1 MTAQHLL
8 FLLGVP
14 FFSVVVSALARRFEL
29 NGSLVL
35 VVIGIVV
42 SIMPFIPDYDL
53 EPEFVLMILLP
64 PLLYQAAVETS
75 VPSLRQNWQAVLIL
89 SVAMVLVTTVVTGF
103 AMHWL
108 IPEMPLPVAFVLGAV
123 LGPPDTVAAISIA
136 RRLGLP
142 RRTVD
147 VLVGEGLFNDATALT
162 AFRIALAAA
171 VGETVTFFDAIGRFL
186 LSAAGGILIG
196 AVVAMIWDPIRYRM
210 RDPRAESSISLI
222 LPFVVYITAEA
233 VHVSGVM
240 GVVILG
246 LYLGHRRVR
255 AGYATRMLD
264 TAVWDVIVE
273 ILEATVFALIGLQL
287 IPILRDVDHWS
298 SWQLIGYGS
307 AAFAI
312 VVVTRFGGVY
322 TFGYLGD
329 QFIRRFR
336 GSSGLRGSAESQ
348 AHRVLFVVSWAGM
361 RGVVSLAA
369 ALSIPMTTNSGEPLP
384 DRELVQFLTLFVVL
398 GTLIT
403 QGMTLPPL
411 IRRLGITAV
420 EEVKEDAFAYCSAM
434 GTAANAGLARLDEL
448 EESLPDPAV
457 DRMRDQALWRGERAR
472 RYAQQVA
479 GGGPSANAAAVDDAR
494 RSMLDAERAAIEHLR
509 DSREINDDVYRRVL
523 NQLDLEEAFMERR
536 GGVVG

>member
-29 NGSLVL
+29 NGPLVL
-35 VVIGIVV
+35 VAVGLLV
-42 SIMPFIPDYDL
+42 SITPFIPDYDL

-75 VPSLRQNWQAVLIL
+75 VPSLRENWSAVLIL
-89 SVAMVLVTTVVTGF
+89 SVGMVLVTTILTGF

-108 IPEMPLPVAFVLGAV
+108 VPEMPLPVAFVLGAV

-171 VGETVTFFDAIGRFL
+171 VGETVTVFDAVGRFV
-186 LSAAGGILIG
+186 LSAAGGIVIG
-196 AVVAMIWDPIRYRM
+196 AVVAMAWDPIRFRM
-210 RDPRAESSISLI
+210 RDPRAESAISLI

-264 TAVWDVIVE
+264 TGLWDVIVE
-273 ILEATVFALIGLQL
+273 VLEATVFALIGLQL
-287 IPILRDVDHWS
+287 IPILRDVDAWGA
-298 SWQLIGYGS
+298 WQLIGYGL

-312 VVVTRFGGVY
+312 VVVARFGGVY
-322 TFGYLGD
+322 TFGYLGR
-329 QFIRRFR
+329 FLSHRIRGAPGVVDPAAR
-336 GSSGLRGSAESQ
+336 AQ
-348 AHRVLFVVSWAGM
+348 APRILFVVGWAGM

-369 ALSIPMTTNSGEPLP
+369 AAAIPLTDNHGLPLP

-398 GTLIT
+398 ATLIV
-403 QGMTLPPL
+403 QGLTLPPL
-411 IRRLGITAV
+411 IRRLGIEAED
-420 EEVKEDAFAYCSAM
+420 EEKADAFAYCSAM

-448 EESLPDPAV
+448 EATLPDPAV
-457 DRMRDQALWRGERAR
+457 DRMRDQAMWRGDRAK
-472 RYAQQVA
+472 RYAMQVA
-479 GGGPSANAAAVDDAR
+479 SGGPSTSASAVEEAR
-494 RSMLDAERAAIEHLR
+494 RSMLDAEREAIEHLR
-509 DSREINDDVYRRVL
+509 DVREINDEVYRRVL
-523 NQLDLEEAFMERR
+523 HQLDLEEAYMERR
-536 GGVVG
+536 

>member
-29 NGSLVL
+29 SGPLVL
-35 VVIGIVV
+35 VVVGIVV
-42 SIMPFIPDYDL
+42 SIVPFIPDYEL
-53 EPEFVLMILLP
+53 QPEFVLMILLP

-75 VPSLRQNWQAVLIL
+75 VPSLRENWSAVLIL
-89 SVAMVLVTTVVTGF
+89 SVAMVLVTTVLTGF

-108 IPEMPLPVAFVLGAV
+108 IPAMPLPVAFVLGAV
-123 LGPPDTVAAISIA
+123 LGPPDTVAAIAIA

-147 VLVGEGLFNDATALT
+147 ILVGEGLFNDATALT
-162 AFRIALAAA
+162 AFRIALAAT
-171 VGETVTFFDAIGRFL
+171 VGETVTLLDAVGRFL
-186 LSAAGGILIG
+186 LAAAGGIVVG
-196 AVVAMIWDPIRYRM
+196 AVVAMVWDPIRFRM
-210 RDPRAESSISLI
+210 RDPRAESAISLI

-287 IPILRDVDHWS
+287 IPILRDVDAWS
-298 SWQLIGYGS
+298 AGQLIGYGL

-312 VVVTRFGGVY
+312 VVAARFGGVY
-322 TFGYLGD
+322 TFGYIGRSLT
-329 QFIRRFR
+329 RKFR
-336 GSSGLRGSAESQ
+336 SASSDLDPVAHAQAE
-348 AHRVLFVVSWAGM
+348 RLLFVTSWAGM

-369 ALSIPMTTNSGEPLP
+369 ALSIPVTTNHGDPLP

-398 GTLIT
+398 ATLIV
-403 QGMTLPPL
+403 QGLTLPPL
-411 IRRLGITAV
+411 IRKLGVEAV
-420 EEVKEDAFAYCSAM
+420 DEEKEDAFAYCSAM
-434 GTAANAGLARLDEL
+434 GTAANAGLALLDEL
-448 EESLPDPAV
+448 EASLPDPAV
-457 DRMRDQALWRGERAR
+457 DRMRDQALWRGENAK
-472 RYAQQVA
+472 RYARQVA
-479 GGGPSANAAAVDDAR
+479 AGGPSARAEAVDAAR
-494 RSMLDAERAAIEHLR
+494 RSMLDAERAAVEHLR
-509 DSREINDDVYRRVL
+509 DTRQINDDVYRRVL
-523 NQLDLEEAFMERR
+523 GQLDLEEAFIERR
-536 GGVVG
+536 T

>member
-14 FFSVVVSALARRFEL
+14 FFSVVVSALARRFDL
-29 NGSLVL
+29 SGPLVL
-35 VVIGIVV
+35 VVVGLLV
-42 SIMPFIPDYDL
+42 SIAPFIPDYDL

-75 VPSLRQNWQAVLIL
+75 VPSLRENWSAVLIL
-89 SVAMVLVTTVVTGF
+89 SVAMVLVTTLLTGF

-108 IPEMPLPVAFVLGAV
+108 IPGMPLPVAFVLGAV

-136 RRLGLP
+136 KRLGLP

-171 VGETVTFFDAIGRFL
+171 VGETVTVFDAVGRFV
-186 LSAAGGILIG
+186 LSAAGGIVIG
-196 AVVAMIWDPIRYRM
+196 AVVAMVWDPIRFRM
-210 RDPRAESSISLI
+210 RDPRAESAISLI

-264 TAVWDVIVE
+264 TALWDVIVE

-287 IPILRDVDHWS
+287 IPILRDVDNWGA
-298 SWQLIGYGS
+298 WQLIGYGM
-307 AAFAI
+307 AAFTI
-312 VVVTRFGGVY
+312 VVLARFGGVY
-322 TFGYLGD
+322 TFGYIGGFLVRHL
-329 QFIRRFR
+329 RRNAPLAPPPPQTR
-336 GSSGLRGSAESQ
+336 TPRI
-348 AHRVLFVVSWAGM
+348 LFVVGWAGM

-369 ALSIPMTTNSGEPLP
+369 AAAIPLTDNHGGPLP

-398 GTLIT
+398 ATLIV
-403 QGMTLPPL
+403 QGLTLPPL
-411 IRRLGITAV
+411 IRRLGV
-420 EEVKEDAFAYCSAM
+420 EATDEVKEDAFAYCSAM
-434 GTAANAGLARLDEL
+434 GTAATAGLARLDEL
-448 EESLPDPAV
+448 EATLPDPAV
-457 DRMRDQALWRGERAR
+457 DRMRDQARWRGDKAKK
-472 RYAQQVA
+472 YAMQVA
-479 GGGPSANAAAVDDAR
+479 SGGPSASAAAVEDAR

-509 DSREINDDVYRRVL
+509 DLREINDDVYRRVL
-523 NQLDLEEAFMERR
+523 HQLDLEEAYMERR
-536 GGVVG
+536 

>member
-14 FFSVVVSALARRFEL
+14 FFSVVVSAIARRFEL

-35 VVIGIVV
+35 VVVGIIV
-42 SIMPFIPDYDL
+42 SVIPFIPDYDL

-75 VPSLRQNWQAVLIL
+75 VPSLRQNWQAVMIL
-89 SVAMVLVTTVVTGF
+89 SVAMVLVTTMLTGF

-196 AVVAMIWDPIRYRM
+196 AIVAMIWDPIRYRM

-287 IPILRDVDHWS
+287 IPILRDVDFWS
-298 SWQLIGYGS
+298 GWQLIGYGT

-312 VVVTRFGGVY
+312 VVVARFGGVY

-329 QFIRRFR
+329 QFTRRFR
-336 GSSGLRGSAESQ
+336 GTPPFRGSAESQ

-369 ALSIPMTTNSGEPLP
+369 ALSIPITTNHGEPLP

-398 GTLIT
+398 ATLIV
-403 QGMTLPPL
+403 QGLTLPPL
-411 IRRLGITAV
+411 IRRLGISAM

-434 GTAANAGLARLDEL
+434 STAANAGLARLEDL

-479 GGGPSANAAAVDDAR
+479 AGGPSANATAVDDAR

-536 GGVVG
+536 GGH

>member
-14 FFSVVVSALARRFEL
+14 FFSVVVSAVARRFEL
-29 NGSLVL
+29 NGPLVL
-35 VVIGIVV
+35 VVVGIVV
-42 SIMPFIPDYDL
+42 SVIPFIPDYDL

-75 VPSLRQNWQAVLIL
+75 VPSLRQNWQAVMIL
-89 SVAMVLVTTVVTGF
+89 SVAMVLVTTMLTGF

-171 VGETVTFFDAIGRFL
+171 LGETVTFFDAIGRFL

-196 AVVAMIWDPIRYRM
+196 AVVAMVWDPIRYRM

-287 IPILRDVDHWS
+287 IPILRDVDQWS
-298 SWQLIGYGS
+298 GWQLIGYGT

-312 VVVTRFGGVY
+312 VIVARFGGVY

-329 QFIRRFR
+329 QFTKRFR
-336 GSSGLRGSAESQ
+336 GTPPFRGSAESQ

-369 ALSIPMTTNSGEPLP
+369 ALSIPVVTNHGDPLP

-398 GTLIT
+398 ATLIV
-403 QGMTLPPL
+403 QGLTLPPL
-411 IRRLGITAV
+411 IRRLGISAV

-434 GTAANAGLARLDEL
+434 STAANAGLARLDEL
-448 EESLPDPAV
+448 EATLPDPAV

-479 GGGPSANAAAVDDAR
+479 AGGPSANAMAIDDAR

-536 GGVVG
+536 GGH